1 MKNKIDKKLK
11 KNFRLLL
18 LTSILSGVSATGF
31 AATITCTPGAD
42 GSYLPGNVI
51 PSCNTVS
58 AATITQPST
67 AGFYI
72 LTRSRLYETLIVGN
86 TDVTANVTGGYGG
99 IGNQYASG
107 AAGASI
113 STGDLKFNVTSV
125 DGGAILGTHSVVN
138 ITTKNVDAT
147 LTANYGGGNS
157 SGGVAQYGLLTGST
171 VSSGE
176 TLDTGEYSTI
186 TTMNLKLNQ
195 TTTGGS
201 TTPILNNGIRAIQ
214 GATSNATLPNG
225 GRGTAGQVIVNGILD
240 MTLTGNR
247 SVGIYV
253 SGNATNHGVATDRAP
268 VFNALT
274 PKVILNNDAKI
285 IINKGTGFSFT
296 TWDSH
301 GIKLGKVRYAGEG
314 PGILESHG
322 NLVIDTTNA
331 LQGGGIKMMRNSILD
346 ASDSNASTTIKT
358 NGYALEIGGHDDAA

>member
-86 TDVTANVTGGYGG
+86 TDVTANVTGGYDG

-113 STGDLKFNVTSV
+113 STGDLKFKVTSV
-125 DGGAILGTHSVVN
+125 NGGAILGTHSVVN

-147 LTANYGGGNS
+147 LTANYGGGDS
-157 SGGVAQYGLLTGST
+157 SGGDGPYG
-171 VSSGE
+171 
-176 TLDTGEYSTI
+176 
-186 TTMNLKLNQ
+186 
-195 TTTGGS
+195 
-201 TTPILNNGIRAIQ
+201 
-214 GATSNATLPNG
+214 
-225 GRGTAGQVIVNGILD
+225 
-240 MTLTGNR
+240 
-247 SVGIYV
+247 
-253 SGNATNHGVATDRAP
+253 
-268 VFNALT
+268 
-274 PKVILNNDAKI
+274 
-285 IINKGTGFSFT
+285 
-296 TWDSH
+296 
-301 GIKLGKVRYAGEG
+301 
-314 PGILESHG
+314 
-322 NLVIDTTNA
+322 
-331 LQGGGIKMMRNSILD
+331 
-346 ASDSNASTTIKT
+346 
-358 NGYALEIGGHDDAA
+358 